1 MVERL
6 VRNEKARGSNP
17 LTSTNPLFMPN
28 PTIPEDLRSWAEI
41 DLGALLHNI
50 GCVRGRLGEGAE
62 ILSVVKA
69 NAYGHGALRAAG
81 VLAES
86 TAIFGVANLREALEL
101 APAARGRDIMLL
113 SPCLP
118 GERRAAVKGG
128 YIVTVSSAAEAA
140 AYAAFG
146 RVRVNFK
153 IDTGMGRVGCGVGE
167 VESEANMLAALDGVG
182 VHSVSTHLPSADED
196 EQFTAGQ
203 LQWFRELRET
213 LRGVFPRAKFHA
225 VNSAGV
231 LTNGDG
237 GLEIAR
243 PGLILYGVSP
253 LPAFQ
258 SEFQPVM
265 SWKARVALVRQMPTG
280 SSISYG
286 RTFVANQPIRT
297 AVVPVGYADGFPR
310 QASGNGA
317 GVLIRGVRCPLL
329 GRVTM
334 DQIIVDATG
343 VDGVSEGDVVTL
355 FGRDGD
361 AEIPVS
367 ELAAQSGTIAWD
379 ILTGIGRRVER
390 FYKD

>member
-1 MVERL
+1 
-6 VRNEKARGSNP
+6 
-17 LTSTNPLFMPN
+17 MPN
-28 PTIPEDLRSWAEI
+28 PIVPEDLRSWAEI
-41 DLGALLHNI
+41 DLGALRHNI
-50 GCVRGRLGEGAE
+50 CRVHERLGPGVG

-81 VLAES
+81 VLAEG
-86 TAIFGVANLREALEL
+86 TAIFGVANLREAMEL
-101 APAARGRDIMLL
+101 APVAGGRDIMLL

-118 GERRAAVKGG
+118 GERREAVLGG
-128 YIVTVSSAAEAA
+128 HVVTVSSAAEAA

-153 IDTGMGRVGCGVGE
+153 IDTGMGRVGCDAE
-167 VESEANMLAALDGVG
+167 KAESEAAELAGLHGVE

-196 EQFTAGQ
+196 DHFTARQ
-203 LQWFRELRET
+203 LRDFVVLREA

-258 SEFQPVM
+258 SVFRPVM
-265 SWKARVALVRQMPTG
+265 SWKARVALVRDMPTG
-280 SSISYG
+280 AGISYG
-286 RTFVANQPIRT
+286 RTFISTKPMRT

-317 GVLIRGVRCPLL
+317 GVLIRGVRCSLL

-343 VDGVSEGDVVTL
+343 VEGVVEGDEVTL
-355 FGRDGD
+355 FGKDGD

-367 ELAAQSGTIAWD
+367 ELAAQSGTISWD

-390 FYKD
+390 FYRD